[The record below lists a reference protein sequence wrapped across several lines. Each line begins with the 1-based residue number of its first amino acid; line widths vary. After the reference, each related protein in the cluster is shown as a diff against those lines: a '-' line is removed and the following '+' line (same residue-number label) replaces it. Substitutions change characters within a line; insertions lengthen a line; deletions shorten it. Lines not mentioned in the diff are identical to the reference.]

1 VDQEARRHAG
11 SRAGPRRSSFISS
24 ATTSCRSPVF
34 VSVCSTVTRKVESN
48 CPSCGGVYSVA
59 GDSCAARFDELLA
72 LDHSRTEPWG
82 SRHALAF
89 SVFALQHA
97 NRFDRKVLQRSW
109 TLLYNVFERGR
120 DPRHVTTAL
129 RRLGNRDPHWDSS
142 TLPCGSPVPPFAM
155 TIADMGDFGAATY
168 PEMLERW
175 CKVTVAHWRSACS
188 CS

>member
-1 VDQEARRHAG
+1 M
-11 SRAGPRRSSFISS
+11 
-24 ATTSCRSPVF
+24 
-34 VSVCSTVTRKVESN
+34 
-48 CPSCGGVYSVA
+48 YSVP

-109 TLLYNVFERGR
+109 TLLYNVFERGL
-120 DPRHVTTAL
+120 DPRLITTAL
-129 RRLGNRDPHWDSS
+129 RRLGNREPNWDSPS
-142 TLPCGSPVPPFAM
+142 LPNEVPAPLFAV
-155 TIADMGDFGAATY
+155 TIADLGAFGAATY

-175 CKVTVAHWRSACS
+175 CRATLTHWQSAGSRS
-188 CS
+188 